1 MLIILRCGLRVRVL
15 MARRPDAGPAYA
27 VNVWHATEPRACRTA
42 QHGDTLF
49 CMKHFYHVLL
59 LTAAC
64 SAGVAEAQQRAVAGA
79 TEAVQ
84 PRSVVPRGPLS
95 ADERNTISVFE
106 SVSPSVVYIT
116 TVQYVRSLF
125 NRDVMRVPQGT
136 GSGFVWDEQGRVVT
150 NYHVISGAQ
159 EAMVRLGDQ
168 RSFRARLVGA
178 SPDHDIAVLQIDVPD
193 ALPPPIAI
201 GSSAELRVGQAVL
214 AIGNPFGLD
223 HTLTTGIVSALNR
236 EVENESGGVI
246 EGVIQTDA
254 AINPGNS
261 GGPLIDSAGR
271 LVGINTMIYSPSGAY
286 AGVGFAVPVDTINR
300 VVPRIIAYGE
310 YIRPTLGIE
319 ARDDVSRQLL
329 GDAEGVVIIRVVA
342 GSPADRAGLR
352 AAEQTSAGRVRLGD
366 VIEAIDGQPI
376 ENMAMLVNVL
386 DAREFGD
393 RVTVTV
399 RRGEQ
404 RIDVPITLAPAGE
417 SRVR

>member
-1 MLIILRCGLRVRVL
+1 
-15 MARRPDAGPAYA
+15 
-27 VNVWHATEPRACRTA
+27 
-42 QHGDTLF
+42 
-49 CMKHFYHVLL
+49 
-59 LTAAC
+59 
-64 SAGVAEAQQRAVAGA
+64 
-79 TEAVQ
+79 
-84 PRSVVPRGPLS
+84 
-95 ADERNTISVFE
+95 
-106 SVSPSVVYIT
+106 
-116 TVQYVRSLF
+116 
-125 NRDVMRVPQGT
+125 
-136 GSGFVWDEQGRVVT
+136 
-150 NYHVISGAQ
+150 
-159 EAMVRLGDQ
+159 
-168 RSFRARLVGA
+168 
-178 SPDHDIAVLQIDVPD
+178 
-193 ALPPPIAI
+193 
-201 GSSAELRVGQAVL
+201 VL

-236 EVENESGGVI
+236 EVENETGGVI
-246 EGVIQTDA
+246 EDVIQTDA

-404 RIDVPITLAPAGE
+404 RIEVPITLAPAGE